1 MRRIRFFDK
10 KMLLIG
16 LLFIGLWFF
25 IGCEKEPIKIGFIG
39 SLTSKNSQL
48 SIDARNAISLGIDQ
62 VNANGGID
70 GRKLELVV
78 KDDGADP
85 EVALEKHTEFMNEG
99 VHLILGHTTSN
110 MAEVVL
116 KSQSEDLLFLSPSM
130 SASSLKE
137 KDDYFIRTA
146 PQTDHQAFT
155 FFDLMDKLS
164 LNKAVIVYDLM
175 NAEYTENLAEYA
187 QALSKDRNDYELTLI
202 PFDSRSDDLKLV
214 SEKVLDNENTEMVWM
229 ISQAIDTAVLSQ
241 LLKNKN
247 PNLTLSSV
255 SWSMTED
262 LFLNGGKAVEGMY
275 FIGLNKAEFPSE
287 AYISF
292 KKDFENKYQYEP
304 TFISVLT
311 YDAFHV
317 MVDALRQADSD
328 SPKAVKQVILEG
340 GSIDGLE
347 ETFEIDDYGDCNRK
361 YLIYQII
368 NDEFVPLFD

>member
-1 MRRIRFFDK
+1 MVPLVA
-10 KMLLIG
+10 LL
-16 LLFIGLWFF
+16 LLV
-25 IGCEKEPIKIGFIG
+25 GCEKEPIKIGFIG

-48 SIDARNAISLGIDQ
+48 SIDARNAVSLGIDQ

-85 EVALEKHTEFMNEG
+85 EVALEKHAEFIKEG
-99 VHLILGHTTSN
+99 VRLVIGHTTSN

-130 SASSLKE
+130 AASSLKD
-137 KDDYFIRTA
+137 KDDFFIRTA
-146 PQTDHQAFT
+146 PETDNQAYT
-155 FFDLMDKLS
+155 FLDLMDKLS

-175 NAEYTENLAEYA
+175 NAEYTENLADYA
-187 QALSKDRNDYELTLI
+187 QTLSKDRNDLELVLVA
-202 PFDSRSDDLKLV
+202 FDSRTDDLKAV
-214 SEKVLDNENTEMVWM
+214 AAKVLENENTEIVWM

-241 LLKNKN
+241 LINNEN
-247 PNLTLSSV
+247 PKLVLSSV

-292 KKDFENKYQYEP
+292 KKDFLNKFQYEA

-328 SPKAVKQVILEG
+328 SPKAVKEAIREG
-340 GSIDGLE
+340 GSIEGLE